1 MGYIARQWQN
11 KLDYKKSTILLFA
24 FFMISY
30 IEFTALRKGLHI
42 ESLSAF
48 TISTF
53 PLAIF
58 TLLTFAHYEKFIKN
72 NLHLQM
78 GGGEIGE
85 KCSTDIY
92 LWHPIIGNLTIT
104 YLVMCKPILAP
115 IIYLFCIII
124 SHIIIFIKSNA
135 SISR

>member
-78 GGGEIGE
+78 GGG
-85 KCSTDIY
+85 
-92 LWHPIIGNLTIT
+92 GNRREMLHR
-104 YLVMCKPILAP
+104 
-115 IIYLFCIII
+115 YLFV
-124 SHIIIFIKSNA
+124 A
-135 SISR
+135 SYHRKFNNNLFSYV